1 MGQHHTPI
9 DQPDQPP
16 AIHFWSLECDG
27 DHLLRS
33 LRAGSAWLDAHVA
46 AVNALNVFPVPD
58 GDTGT
63 NMSLTMR
70 AALNEAGSK
79 PYRSVSDL
87 ARVVSHGALMGAR
100 GNSGVILSQIMRGF
114 SRALDDLETLGPKD
128 LAAAFEEGANTAYKG
143 VMKPVEGTILTVA
156 REAAQA
162 AQRVASA
169 GGGMMQVLAE
179 AVSGAQASLAR
190 TPKLLPVLAAAG
202 VVDAGGQG
210 YTLILEGVLRHLLG
224 ETVHPAAA
232 MAATVA
238 EHLYE
243 VEGDYNYDT
252 QFVILGTDLD
262 VDAIRERISTMG
274 DSVLVVGDPS
284 AVKVHVHSDL
294 PGQVLDY
301 GASQGQ
307 LTAIIIENMQQQYEA
322 FRRESDVAATAMA
335 ATAAAT
341 AAATTAVTAAA
352 TAAATAATGVAPLHA
367 PTPRED
373 STDTGVIAVVSGD
386 GLKRVFES
394 LGVSAIVLGGQ
405 TMNPSTQDLLSAVEN
420 SACLQA
426 IVLPNNRNV
435 VLAARQAAELATKQ
449 VVVVPTRTIPQGIAA
464 LLAYNYQADL
474 ATNAQL
480 MLDASS
486 QVQTAEITRAV
497 RSVQVNG
504 LAIKEGE
511 IIGLLN
517 GDLTNVGSDIPTV
530 MRQVLDRIGP
540 GNYEILTMY
549 FGEDVSAEE
558 AEALAETIRESY
570 PDLEVEVLDGG
581 QAHYYY
587 ILSVE

>member
-1 MGQHHTPI
+1 MGQHHTPT
-9 DQPDQPP
+9 DQPEQPL
-16 AIHFWSLECDG
+16 ATGSWSLACDG
-27 DHLLRS
+27 DHLMRC

-70 AALNEAGSK
+70 AALNEAGTK
-79 PYRSVSDL
+79 PYRSVSEL

-114 SRALDDLETLGPKD
+114 SRALDDLETFGPKE

-156 REAAQA
+156 REAAVSAKRA
-162 AQRVASA
+162 AD
-169 GGGMMQVLAE
+169 GGGDMMQVLAE
-179 AVSGAQASLAR
+179 AVSGAKDALAR

-210 YTLILEGVLRHLLG
+210 YTYILEGVLRHLLG
-224 ETVHPAAA
+224 ETVTPGAAA
-232 MAATVA
+232 AATIA
-238 EHLYE
+238 EHLHE

-252 QFVILGTDLD
+252 QFVILGSDLD
-262 VDAIRERISTMG
+262 VDTIRERISTMG
-274 DSVLVVGDPS
+274 DSVLVVGDAS

-301 GASQGQ
+301 GASLGQ
-307 LTAIIIENMQQQYEA
+307 LTAIIIENMQQQYEE
-322 FRRESDVAATAMA
+322 FRRGSDE
-335 ATAAAT
+335 AAA
-341 AAATTAVTAAA
+341 AAASTPEAPDAPPTWAS
-352 TAAATAATGVAPLHA
+352 VA
-367 PTPRED
+367 RED
-373 STDTGVIAVVSGD
+373 GSDTCVIAVVSGD
-386 GLKRVFES
+386 GLERVFES
-394 LGVSAIVLGGQ
+394 LGVSAVVRGGQ
-405 TMNPSTQDLLSAVEN
+405 TMNPSTQDLLAAVEN
-420 SACLQA
+420 SPCHQA

-435 VLAARQAAELATKQ
+435 VLAARQAAELSSKQ
-449 VVVVPTRTIPQGIAA
+449 VVVVPTRTVPQGIAA
-464 LLAYNYQADL
+464 LLAFNYQADM

-480 MLDASS
+480 MLDAST

-497 RSVQVNG
+497 RSVKVNG
-504 LAIKEGE
+504 LSIEEGQ

-517 GDLTNVGSDIPTV
+517 GDLTNVGSDIVTV
-530 MRQVLDRIGP
+530 MRQVLERIGP
-540 GNYEILTMY
+540 GDYEILTMY
-549 FGEDVSAEE
+549 YGEDVSPEE
-558 AEALAETIRESY
+558 AEALAATIRESY

-587 ILSVE
+587 ILSIE